1 MDDFDRKILKELQ
14 EDAGLT
20 IAEVARRVG
29 LSASPCWKRV
39 QRLEQEGIIERRVTL
54 LNPDA
59 VGYGLTVFVDVR
71 AGEHTPA
78 WLERF
83 ATEVSRMPEVV
94 EFYRMSGDVDYM
106 LKVVAPDIRSYDAF
120 YKRLIGAAPLSQV
133 TSRFAMETIKRST
146 ALPI

>member
-78 WLERF
+78 WHARF
-83 ATEVSRMPEVV
+83 ATEVSRKPQDGE
-94 EFYRMSGDVDYM
+94 
-106 LKVVAPDIRSYDAF
+106 I
-120 YKRLIGAAPLSQV
+120 
-133 TSRFAMETIKRST
+133 
-146 ALPI
+146 